1 MSAILECVPNVSE
14 GQNAEVLI
22 ALAEAVESVP
32 GVHLLHQDRG
42 ESANRT
48 VFTFAGEPEAV
59 VEAAFRLIAAAAEW
73 IDMRKHRGIHPRMG
87 ATDVCPLIPI
97 SGISMAEA
105 VQLSRTLGERVGRE
119 LSIPVYLYEASA
131 TRPNR
136 RNLAHIRQG
145 EYEGFVEKIRLPDWQ
160 PDFGPTAFQPKSGQT
175 VIGARDFLLAYN
187 VNLATESVE
196 DAKAIAAEV
205 RESGQVIRQGDQK
218 IRVPGR
224 CKSLKAI
231 GWYVE
236 EYGQAQVSMNLTR
249 LADTTLYQAFEAV
262 QEAAVRRG
270 IQTQGSELI
279 GLTPLAAMLAAGRH
293 FYEKAGKPL
302 PFQTD
307 EFVAKA
313 ISGLGLAAVVPFDP
327 QEKIIEYRLAWAASR
342 S

>member
-14 GQNAEVLI
+14 GQNGEVLR
-22 ALAEAVESVP
+22 ALAHAIQSVP
-32 GVHLLHQDRG
+32 GAHLLHQDRG

-59 VEAAFRLIAAAAEW
+59 VEAAFRLIKSAAEL
-73 IDMRKHRGIHPRMG
+73 IDMRTHHGIHPRMG
-87 ATDVCPLIPI
+87 ATDVCPLVPI
-97 SGISMAEA
+97 SGIDMAEA
-105 VQLSRTLGERVGRE
+105 VQLSRKLGERVGRE

-131 TRPNR
+131 TRINR
-136 RNLAHIRQG
+136 RNLAKIRQG
-145 EYEGFVEKIRLPDWQ
+145 EYEGFVEKITRPEWK
-160 PDFGPTAFQPKSGQT
+160 PDFGPAQFQAIPGQT

-187 VNLATESVE
+187 VNLATDSME

-205 RESGQVIRQGDQK
+205 RESGQLIQREGQK

-262 QEAAVRRG
+262 QEAATKRG

-279 GLTPLAAMLAAGRH
+279 GLTPLEAMIAAGRH
-293 FYEKAGKPL
+293 FYAKEGKNL

-307 EFVAKA
+307 EFVTKA
-313 ISGLGLAAVVPFDP
+313 ISSLGLASVVPFEP
-327 QEKIIEYRLAWAASR
+327 QEKIIEYRLAWATSR
-342 S
+342 P